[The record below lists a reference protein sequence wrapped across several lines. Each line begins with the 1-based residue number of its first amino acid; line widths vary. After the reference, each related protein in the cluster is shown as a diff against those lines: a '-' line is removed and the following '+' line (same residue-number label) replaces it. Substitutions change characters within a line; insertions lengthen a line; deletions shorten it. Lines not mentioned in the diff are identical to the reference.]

1 MPLFRRR
8 GEKKEG
14 EPGARL
20 IDQLLPERLK
30 LGRGRFLDSLLPK
43 GGVLPDTKKAEGRKM
58 TVADSA
64 PDYVADKTEQY
75 RHHLEA
81 ALKVAPCSGCKNLTV
96 ASLVGLEIFKQMEQQ
111 GKARED
117 FTDVEVERIRKQV
130 EARYGG

>member
-8 GEKKEG
+8 GQKKEG

-30 LGRGRFLDSLLPK
+30 LGRGRFLDSVLPK
-43 GGVLPDTKKAEGRKM
+43 GGVLPDTKRVEGKRM
-58 TVADSA
+58 TVSDST
-64 PDYVADKTEQY
+64 PDYLKDKTEKY
-75 RHHLEA
+75 EYHLQEA
-81 ALKVAPCSGCKNLTV
+81 LRNAPCPGCKNLTI
-96 ASLVGLEIFKQMEQQ
+96 AGLVGLEIYKQMEQQ

-117 FTDVEVERIRKQV
+117 FTDAEVERIRKQV